1 MFSYLGIT
9 NLNASIVDYNS
20 QHAVIPDYF
29 RKLFL
34 ETKQIFPGFA
44 FNIGAGENIY
54 NLSYYGLF
62 SPIIMFSY
70 LFPKLSMIN
79 YIQIAMLIITIT
91 SVVLMYYFLRSKFNN
106 KYTFLGTL
114 LFLLSAPLIYHTH
127 RHIMFINYMPFLLM
141 GLIGIDK
148 NKKTMIALSVF
159 LMIMTSYYYSVCG
172 IIALSIYY
180 IYKYYED
187 NKIVKSKVFIRDLL
201 KYIYLVIVGILLS
214 CVLILPT
221 MYVILNISYISST
234 I

>member
-20 QHAVIPDYF
+20 QHAIFPDYF

-34 ETKQIFPGFA
+34 ETKQAFPSFA

-70 LFPKLSMIN
+70 LFPEITMIN
-79 YIQIAMLIITIT
+79 YIQISMIIITIA
-91 SVVLMYYFLRSKFNN
+91 SVVLMYYFLRSKFND

-114 LFLLSAPLIYHTH
+114 LFLLSAPVIYHTH

-141 GLIGIDK
+141 GLIGVDK
-148 NKKTMIALSVF
+148 NKKTMITLSVF

-172 IIALSIYY
+172 IIS
-180 IYKYYED
+180 
-187 NKIVKSKVFIRDLL
+187 KIIR
-201 KYIYLVIVGILLS
+201 
-214 CVLILPT
+214 
-221 MYVILNISYISST
+221 
-234 I
+234 